1 MPTSGSGVL
10 DGILS
15 ATSGSDTTKSNSQ
28 NLRTDLPSAPKESSP
43 GNKDSEERKQPKSKR
58 TADCGANSSQNVDSR
73 PSDEETTLHNKI
85 DLLMGLVQDMAPVVK
100 TLQEAHEAS
109 LLYDDDGDAPDDNAS
124 DSGEHEVD
132 EPPSKRS
139 KSDLGTHHSI
149 PETGKSTADR
159 SSKVDS
165 LVTEVTE
172 DEVTGPAISEKIV
185 SVLNNIL
192 ASGLNEQVTK
202 KRKEN
207 IRRPSNSKLLAQTRL
222 NSEIWDIAK
231 KQTRSMDSRLQALQ
245 DTLIKGLIPLA
256 DLTGKV
262 GESLDSGSAM
272 PTKEVFWEGL
282 SNSLLLVAA
291 ANHSL
296 NICRRDMFKT
306 DLDDNYKALCNNKHP
321 IRSELFGDDFTERL
335 KTISESNKAAKQLTR
350 SNKLVS
356 LKYKGLS
363 KSFLGQ
369 RGAASVPS
377 ISTMPM
383 HEATMQRNNR
393 HNFRKEPSKTE
404 SKNIK
409 QTVKQP

>member
-1 MPTSGSGVL
+1 M
-10 DGILS
+10 
-15 ATSGSDTTKSNSQ
+15 
-28 NLRTDLPSAPKESSP
+28 
-43 GNKDSEERKQPKSKR
+43 
-58 TADCGANSSQNVDSR
+58 
-73 PSDEETTLHNKI
+73 
-85 DLLMGLVQDMAPVVK
+85 
-100 TLQEAHEAS
+100 
-109 LLYDDDGDAPDDNAS
+109 
-124 DSGEHEVD
+124 
-132 EPPSKRS
+132 
-139 KSDLGTHHSI
+139 GTHHSI
-149 PETGKSTADR
+149 PETGQSTADP

-172 DEVTGPAISEKIV
+172 DEVTGPAISEKIA

-192 ASGLNEQVTK
+192 ASGLNEQATK

-207 IRRPSNSKLLAQTRL
+207 IHRPSNSKLLAQTRV

-256 DLTGKV
+256 DLTRKV

-291 ANHSL
+291 ANYSL

-306 DLDDNYKALCNNKHP
+306 DLDDNYKTLCNNKRP
-321 IRSELFGDDFTERL
+321 IGSELFGDDFTERL
-335 KTISESNKAAKQLTR
+335 KTVSESNKAAKQLTR
-350 SNKLVS
+350 SNKLVFQ
-356 LKYKGLS
+356 KYKGLP

-369 RGAASVPS
+369 GGRSQRPFHQYNTSARDY
-377 ISTMPM
+377 
-383 HEATMQRNNR
+383 QRNNR
-393 HNFRKEPSKTE
+393 HNFRKESSKTE